1 MTCNDLVCANV
12 VYRRQ
17 QRHRE
22 ILLDVVLD
30 EKPTARFGISAR
42 NPSPFCIPIML
53 GIPIAMCVQ
62 LSNIAVVGNNLNMC
76 MDFNV
81 NMGAAQLLQMNFQCM
96 MVGAQGLQWVDP
108 GGQSILPS
116 GQRRR
121 RPQQSTSTQRNS
133 NLGEEQMNTMEN
145 DDDGIDCIT
154 YNLKSKNNDNKNKT
168 IEEIQ
173 LISIVQENNEQSE
186 TSSEIKN
193 IVLK

>member
-1 MTCNDLVCANV
+1 MTFNILVCANV

-30 EKPTARFGISAR
+30 EKATARYGISAR

-53 GIPIAMCVQ
+53 GIPMAMCVQ

-76 MDFNV
+76 MDFMI
-81 NMGAAQLLQMNFQCM
+81 NMGAAQLLQMHFQCM

-108 GGQSILPS
+108 EGQSILPS

-121 RPQQSTSTQRNS
+121 RPQPSASTQRNS
-133 NLGEEQMNTMEN
+133 KSSKEQMDSREN
-145 DDDGIDCIT
+145 DDEEIDCIT
-154 YNLKSKNNDNKNKT
+154 YNVKKSNNKSNT

-173 LISIVQENNEQSE
+173 LISINEEHDEQSGN
-186 TSSEIKN
+186 TSEIKN
-193 IVLK
+193 DLSK